1 MLKSCT
7 KASAREYQ
15 TSISSCRLSAS
26 LLTTTKAFVVV
37 RARVSSL
44 HFVSPAVG
52 LASHNNKRFSCRP
65 REKQKARTTTKA
77 FVVVCTRVSNLHF
90 VSPAV
95 GLTSHKK
102 KTKDFEAKA
111 AALNLEF
118 I

>member
-37 RARVSSL
+37 RARVSNL
-44 HFVSPAVG
+44 HFVSLAVG

-77 FVVVCTRVSNLHF
+77 
-90 VSPAV
+90 
-95 GLTSHKK
+95 KK
-102 KTKDFEAKA
+102 KNYLFIFYILKNSKKNS
-111 AALNLEF
+111 LNLV
-118 I
+118 